1 MNTPIS
7 EADIVERLSFRI
19 IDGTNERFYKTMRSQ
34 LNLTKNS
41 KICKLRLVDRWSLL
55 FYD

>member
-1 MNTPIS
+1 MALIKCP
-7 EADIVERLSFRI
+7 DC
-19 IDGTNERFYKTMRSQ
+19 GNEVSDKAESYKTMRSQ
-34 LNLTKNS
+34 PNLTNNS

>member
-1 MNTPIS
+1 MIS
-7 EADIVERLSFRI
+7 GKDDIVANLFSMI

-34 LNLTKNS
+34 PNLTKNS

>member
-1 MNTPIS
+1 MKVNKIGIYFS
-7 EADIVERLSFRI
+7 I

-34 LNLTKNS
+34 PNLTKYS
-41 KICKLRLVDRWSLL
+41 TTCKLRLVDRRSLL